1 MRSAPRQ
8 QLSSS
13 AACAFRQHFS
23 DMRHAPSGITSATC
37 DMRLPA
43 ALQRH
48 ATRAFRQHFSDMRHA
63 QQQQLSDDMRFGS
76 NFSDLRAFRQELS
89 DDDVSAA
96 TMRLRHAP
104 FSCTSATFDMH
115 LPLHPLQQFSLEF
128 SVFSLFSISRSLV
141 SLPYFCSLSLL
152 PRLPKISV
160 CFFSILLSDSV
171 SLLVLDLVM
180 SLFLFSSYLSL
191 SCPVYRD
198 CSIYSPLLRMCLSV
212 SLLFLCHLCL
222 LGVRILGSEQ
232 QLLWQL
238 RCFVLLFSLFNCN
251 LGSDQVGEA

>member
-63 QQQQLSDDMRFGS
+63 HQQQLSDDMRFGS

-128 SVFSLFSISRSLV
+128 SVFLCSRSLV
-141 SLPYFCSLSLL
+141 LLSRSL
-152 PRLPKISV
+152 ISV
-160 CFFSILLSDSV
+160 L
-171 SLLVLDLVM
+171 
-180 SLFLFSSYLSL
+180 YL
-191 SCPVYRD
+191 SCPVYRKF
-198 CSIYSPLLRMCLSV
+198 LSA
-212 SLLFLCHLCL
+212 SFLFCYLILSLFL
-222 LGVRILGSEQ
+222 
-232 QLLWQL
+232 
-238 RCFVLLFSLFNCN
+238 FSI
-251 LGSDQVGEA
+251 